1 MFQFIN
7 PSFNPKIYEVHLL
20 MVELYLFNFL
30 RKCQT
35 NLTLCSD
42 LHQNPLLLKFKQ
54 SISRNCILD
63 K

>member
-1 MFQFIN
+1 MKYRLRSYAGVIR
-7 PSFNPKIYEVHLL
+7 V
-20 MVELYLFNFL
+20 VELYLFNFL

-35 NLTLCSD
+35 DFTLCSD